1 MIQRI
6 QTLYISLVAIF
17 SVIVYT
23 SVAVWQAEE
32 IKIYA
37 SEASYLPLLFGLIIG
52 IAVATVLQYKRRKR
66 QFVSNR
72 LNILLN
78 LIALVL
84 ILLPAYTSMNP
95 VGLEH
100 LPVQVAN
107 GGVLPLVNIVL
118 LVFANRGIRRDEE
131 LIKDS
136 SDEFKNAIIQTDY
149 CNGSGR
155 KDYLVNTDKHNRY
168 NVTVRI
174 SVTQSGRTRTRN
186 KVFRMNAS
194 SKKFLGCTTSGSI
207 PTADYSRAV
216 IGEEEL

>member
-23 SVAVWQAEE
+23 SVAVWLAEE

-131 LIKDS
+131 LIKSVD
-136 SDEFKNAIIQTDY
+136 
-149 CNGSGR
+149 
-155 KDYLVNTDKHNRY
+155 
-168 NVTVRI
+168 RI
-174 SVTQSGRTRTRN
+174 R
-186 KVFRMNAS
+186 
-194 SKKFLGCTTSGSI
+194 
-207 PTADYSRAV
+207 
-216 IGEEEL
+216 